1 MAAGWSPCFNLS
13 VELLLR
19 VLQGL
24 RVHLDANRCRYH
36 NPFVSSIRLY
46 GKTLHVG
53 APAVEP
59 GGSAGLYRV
68 RVGRFESRAE
78 AEQVSVKLRDV
89 EKFKPYIT
97 Q

>member
-1 MAAGWSPCFNLS
+1 VIGSERGAFTIQVVALKTEEAAQSL
-13 VELLLR
+13 VDRLKE
-19 VLQGL
+19 
-24 RVHLDANRCRYH
+24 ARY
-36 NPFVSSIRLY
+36 RAYL
-46 GKTLHVG
+46 
-53 APAVEP
+53 EP